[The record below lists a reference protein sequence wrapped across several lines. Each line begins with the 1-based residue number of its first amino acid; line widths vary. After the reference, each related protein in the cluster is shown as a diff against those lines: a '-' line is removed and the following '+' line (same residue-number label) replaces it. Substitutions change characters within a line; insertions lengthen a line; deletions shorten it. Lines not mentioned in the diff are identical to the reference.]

1 MARSW
6 KGQTTFMTAVLF
18 LLSLST
24 LPAWAQPELA
34 LPTGGLK
41 EADEGLQRKITLD
54 ADDAFLPSI
63 LSILAEKSGY
73 NIVTG
78 PGVNK
83 EERVS
88 IHLKDTPIE
97 QAMNLVV
104 RAAGLSYELVGHSF
118 LVAPAEKLKT
128 QVGLSSYVIELQYS
142 DAATM
147 KDVLSEFNARITV
160 DVTGNKLLVITSPKI
175 ISDILKVIEELDKPA
190 LQIVLETRMVEVS
203 VEDEQKLGIDWN
215 RLATLQTVISEG
227 PVDQYGNFVN
237 EDLSRTLSGLQTSA
251 QGQVPTQLPFF
262 PLETER
268 LGYFTK
274 QATAFQVALDWL
286 LRQNRAE
293 VLANSAV
300 ATMNNRQAEIEVI
313 DEIPYIARAGGLG
326 GQVLIDKV
334 QVGVKLTVRP
344 KVNTDGYITT
354 EISPELSSIFQF
366 VESAETK
373 VPWVKRRISTTT
385 IRVKDGETIIMAG
398 LLGTNSSKTVH
409 KVPFLGDI
417 PFIGGLF
424 RHTAELT
431 SKTDLII
438 QVTPHILGGGY
449 AFQKPRRIQEAEQKY
464 MPSAI
469 PEEEKPQIHEQNEK
483 K

>member
-6 KGQTTFMTAVLF
+6 KGQITFMTAVLF
-18 LLSLST
+18 FLSLSA
-24 LPAWAQPELA
+24 LAAWAQPELA

-190 LQIVLETRMVEVS
+190 LQIVLETRMVEVA

-215 RLATLQTVISEG
+215 RLATIQTVISEG

-268 LGYFTK
+268 LGYLTK

-300 ATMNNRQAEIEVI
+300 ATMNNRQAEIEVV

-385 IRVKDGETIIMAG
+385 IRVKDGETIVMAG

-409 KVPFLGDI
+409 RVPFLGDI
-417 PFIGGLF
+417 PYIGGLF

-449 AFQKPRRIQEAEQKY
+449 AIQKPKRIQEAEQKY